1 MVALR
6 VLQGGQQPRRNKAA
20 ALRAFEQRGSQHNV
34 MGLGQLLQVA
44 AFQRFT
50 LAGGQILQIRNL
62 LQSLF
67 QRCADDDSLGGH
79 WDLAAGLFLFGLPSG
94 VLLLYCPAFGGI
106 VQAAQC
112 LVLIAENR
120 AVRDLVMVAGQGF

>member
-1 MVALR
+1 
-6 VLQGGQQPRRNKAA
+6 
-20 ALRAFEQRGSQHNV
+20 
-34 MGLGQLLQVA
+34 MGLGQLLQGA
-44 AFQRFT
+44 ALQRLS
-50 LAGGQILQIRNL
+50 LAGGQILQLRNL

-79 WDLAAGLFLFGLPSG
+79 WDLAADLLLIGLQSG
-94 VLLLYCPAFGGI
+94 ALQLYCPDFDGI

-120 AVRDLVMVAGQGF
+120 AVRDLVMVAGQGFDDLLGGKLRAFVCQLL